1 MVGNIQRYIISK
13 DVCWNIRNVKLK
25 SFCFPEMRLYFLMF
39 ITVVCFLF
47 LLKLRWPKNKSIHDL
62 TSLLLGTP
70 NSPQSSH
77 IHGYSYPMKTRS
89 RSAPDENLKFE
100 NSGIYDVNIHN
111 SLLKVVV
118 RFYNGFLQS
127 RKNFSP
133 ETFSFQCVCV
143 ARFENRETRHEA
155 RQATPRHERVITYF

>member
-1 MVGNIQRYIISK
+1 
-13 DVCWNIRNVKLK
+13 
-25 SFCFPEMRLYFLMF
+25 
-39 ITVVCFLF
+39 
-47 LLKLRWPKNKSIHDL
+47 
-62 TSLLLGTP
+62 
-70 NSPQSSH
+70 
-77 IHGYSYPMKTRS
+77 MKTRS

-133 ETFSFQCVCV
+133 DTFSFSVCV
-143 ARFENRETRHEA
+143 SRATRIARR
-155 RQATPRHERVITYF
+155 ATPRHERVLTYF